1 MIETYLFDLDGTLT
15 DSGKGIMNA
24 AKYALEK
31 MDVRIPSED
40 VLRKFIGPPLWE
52 SFEKFIGLSKEDADK
67 AVKLYREYYS
77 ETCLFEN
84 DVYDGIPELLEKL
97 KADGKQLAVATSKPE
112 VFTERIL
119 AHFGLDKYFDSVTG
133 SLLDGTRK
141 NKDEVIACALQR
153 CGSPD
158 VSKVIMV
165 GDRMHD
171 IDGAKKLGIGCIAVM
186 FGYGSRE
193 EFESHG
199 AVFIADT
206 PDDILKYDGERKY
219 A

>member
-15 DSGKGIMNA
+15 DSGRGIMNA
-24 AKYALEK
+24 VKYALEK
-31 MDVRIPSED
+31 MNVDIPDES
-40 VLRKFIGPPLWE
+40 VLRKFVGPPLWE
-52 SFEKFIGLSKEDADK
+52 SFERFIGLSKERADE
-67 AVKLYREYYS
+67 AVRLYREYYS
-77 ETCLFEN
+77 ETGLLEN
-84 DVYDGIPELLEKL
+84 DVYDGIPRVLEKL
-97 KADGKQLAVATSKPE
+97 KAEGKQLAVATSKPE

-141 NKDEVIACALQR
+141 NKDEVIACALER

-199 AVFIADT
+199 AAFIADT
-206 PDDILKYDGERKY
+206 PDDILRYNGEKIY